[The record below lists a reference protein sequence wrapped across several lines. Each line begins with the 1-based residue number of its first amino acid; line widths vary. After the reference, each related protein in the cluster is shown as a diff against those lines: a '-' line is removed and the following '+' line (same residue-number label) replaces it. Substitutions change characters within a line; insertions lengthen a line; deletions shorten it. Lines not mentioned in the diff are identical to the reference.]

1 MPNDGDSR
9 AAFGPIAGGTIM
21 ATDIEAVAASYVDY
35 LGYRISHR
43 GVVTDAMATAWQTPG
58 QTGSAYVVMGPE
70 SGEPQWIRLIQG
82 KDVPGYKPM
91 TTYGWHSL
99 ELCVADVDAIPPRLR
114 GSPFD
119 IIGPPRNLGMSTS
132 IRAMQVQGAA
142 KEVLYLTQT
151 NAGPDRPH
159 LPNAQSFIDR
169 IFIVVLGSPSF
180 SKSRGFY
187 EQYFDVEAGI
197 SGETRIGVLN
207 RAFGFDPD
215 TKHHIGTVKMAGKC
229 LIEIDDYP
237 PQAGP
242 RPTAPECLPPG
253 VAMASFQVALLDKV
267 AVPFLAAP
275 VVLPE
280 PPYNG
285 AQVAVARGVA
295 GELIELIQS

>member
-1 MPNDGDSR
+1 MANVGATR
-9 AAFGPIAGGTIM
+9 AAFGPIAGGTIL
-21 ATDIEAVAASYVDY
+21 APDVDAVAASYVDY

-43 GVVTDAMATAWQTPG
+43 GEVTQAMATAWQTPG
-58 QTGSAYVVMGPE
+58 QVGSSYVVMSPE
-70 SGEPQWIRLIQG
+70 SGEPTWIRLIHG
-82 KDVPGYKPM
+82 EEVPGYKPM

-99 ELCVADVDAIPPRLR
+99 ELCVSDVDAIPPRLS
-114 GSPFD
+114 GSPFE
-119 IIGPPRNLGMSTS
+119 IIGPPRNLGMSTT
-132 IRAMQVQGAA
+132 IRAMRVQGAA

-151 NAGPDRPH
+151 NAGPDRDH
-159 LPNAQSFIDR
+159 LPNAKSFVDR

-180 SKSRGFY
+180 SRSRGFY

-207 RAFGFDPD
+207 RAFGFDAD

-242 RPTAPECLPPG
+242 RPTTPGCLPPG
-253 VAMASFQVALLDKV
+253 VAMASFRVDSLDDV
-267 AVPFLAAP
+267 AVPFVSAP
-275 VVLPE
+275 VMIPE
-280 PPYNG
+280 PPYSG

-295 GELIELIQS
+295 DELIELIQS

>member
-1 MPNDGDSR
+1 MANVGDSR
-9 AAFGPIAGGTIM
+9 AAFGPIMGGTIL
-21 ATDIEAVAASYVDY
+21 APDVDAVSASYVDY

-43 GVVTDAMATAWQTPG
+43 GEVTEDMAATWQTPG
-58 QTGSAYVVMGPE
+58 QVGSAYVVMGPE
-70 SGEPQWIRLIQG
+70 SGEAQWIRLIQG
-82 KDVPGYKPM
+82 DAVPGYKPM

-99 ELCVADVDAIPPRLR
+99 EICVADVDAIPPKLT
-114 GSPFD
+114 GSPFE
-119 IIGPPRNLGMSTS
+119 IIGPPRNLGMSTT

-151 NAGPDRPH
+151 NAGPDRDY
-159 LPNAQSFIDR
+159 LPNAKSFIDR

-187 EQYFDVEAGI
+187 EQHFDVEAGM

-207 RAFGFDPD
+207 RAFGFDSE
-215 TKHHIGTVKMAGKC
+215 TKHHIGTVKMAGQC

-242 RPTAPECLPPG
+242 RPTTPGCLPPG
-253 VAMASFQVALLDKV
+253 VSMCSFRVGSLDDV
-267 AVPFLAAP
+267 GIPFISGPVMLA
-275 VVLPE
+275 E

-285 AQVAVARGVA
+285 AQVAVVRGVA